1 LIGHLEYFSRIPS
14 FTKSMGVDKL
24 WSILEPSSK
33 PIRIETLQGSRLAVD
48 ASIWLHQ
55 FQKAM
60 RDADGEAVQG
70 AHLVGFL
77 RRICKLLFHG
87 IKPVFVYDGGVPEL
101 KKRTIAK
108 RQALREKSKETVEK
122 TAQSLLENQ
131 LKLHVLTGETITRP
145 KRVGGDVD
153 EYLLPSEKK

>member
-1 LIGHLEYFSRIPS
+1 
-14 FTKSMGVDKL
+14 MGVDKL

-33 PIRIETLQGSRLAVD
+33 PIRIETLQGAKLAID

-60 RDADGEAVQG
+60 RDSEGESVKG

-101 KKRTIAK
+101 KKKTISK
-108 RQALREKSKETVEK
+108 RQALREKSKETVTK

-131 LKLHVLTGETITRP
+131 LKLHVLTGETIPRA
-145 KRVGGDVD
+145 KRSGGDED
-153 EYLLPSEKK
+153 DYLLPAEKRHI